1 MPSKLIIT
9 PIEKLDKETIK
20 IVKSLPDIP
29 VIYIALNKTQKS
41 IEELLIKNGI
51 DIKKIFF
58 IDCVTPSKIRGDVL
72 YLHPTQLGDLYS
84 AIEEFTKKIKGKKF
98 LILDALST
106 LLIYNNQKKVE
117 DFLDKVTQKSDIIEM
132 VFLTPQTKGRELPE
146 TIHSLLKQ
154 RE

>member
-1 MPSKLIIT
+1 
-9 PIEKLDKETIK
+9 
-20 IVKSLPDIP
+20 
-29 VIYIALNKTQKS
+29 
-41 IEELLIKNGI
+41 LIKNGI